1 MLGAH
6 DAERYTFMDRSAE
19 PRGMEAAYVFRVAV
33 GLDPADASVDP
44 DRFET
49 TMEITAPEPGTD
61 GWLFFRD
68 RLWRGEIGDEPSFR
82 RLAAERLGVAAAP
95 GVEVVAADFREL
107 RTDEG
112 YRDALTDA
120 IAADL
125 APFNAESVDEVL
137 RKYLGS
143 SVHVRG

>member
-1 MLGAH
+1 
-6 DAERYTFMDRSAE
+6 
-19 PRGMEAAYVFRVAV
+19 MEAAYVVSVAV
-33 GLDPADASVDP
+33 RLDPPAASVDP

-49 TMEITAPEPGTD
+49 TMEIRASEPETD

-82 RLAAERLGVAAAP
+82 RLAEERLGVADAA
-95 GVEVVAADFREL
+95 GVGVVDADFREL
-107 RTDEG
+107 RCDGE
-112 YRDALTDA
+112 YLDALKDA

-125 APFNAESVDEVL
+125 ARFNADSVDEVL

-143 SVHVRG
+143 SVHVRD